1 MPEDI
6 QDGSM
11 RESATRDITDSSGR
25 RFRAE
30 VRELEVGYELRLEDG
45 PTVQVPA
52 ALLEPTAEG
61 EYLLREPLATLSAA
75 GHDQDEQVIQL
86 AEERLLVNKRQ
97 VTRGRVIVRKQV
109 FTHEAVVD
117 EPLEQEQVDVTR
129 VPVGALVEAAEGPRT
144 EGDTTIIPLYEEVL
158 VVEKRL
164 LLTEEL
170 HVTKRRS
177 ERRDPQQVTLRR
189 EEVSVERQDAGEQ
202 DLGENIG

>member
-1 MPEDI
+1 MPEDL
-6 QDGSM
+6 QEDLQKGAM
-11 RESATRDITDSSGR
+11 RHITDSSGQ
-25 RFRAE
+25 RFRAG

-45 PTVQVPA
+45 PTLQVPA
-52 ALLEPTAEG
+52 QLLEPTATG
-61 EYLLREPLATLSAA
+61 EYLLHEPLATLRAA
-75 GHDQDEQVIQL
+75 GDDLGDQVIQL
-86 AEERLLVNKRQ
+86 AEERLVVDKRQ
-97 VTRGRVIVRKQV
+97 VTRGRVVVRKQV
-109 FTHEAVVD
+109 RTYEAVVD

-189 EEVSVERQDAGEQ
+189 EEVNVERQDAGGQ
-202 DLGENIG
+202 DAEENIG